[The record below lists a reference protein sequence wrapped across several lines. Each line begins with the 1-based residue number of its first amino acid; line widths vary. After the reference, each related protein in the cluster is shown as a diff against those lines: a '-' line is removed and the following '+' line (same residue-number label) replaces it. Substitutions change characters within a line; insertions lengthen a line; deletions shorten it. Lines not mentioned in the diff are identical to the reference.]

1 MCDLA
6 CTRGCMQVEVSLEV
20 VTLEVLTALTVVVD
34 GGATVLPTSMTV
46 DLLPEIR
53 HLVAGHWRV
62 VPRRWACTSLCIDGT
77 RATDGKCDCYAN
89 GWRRPSR
96 CGMLMAAMMIWSTS

>member
-6 CTRGCMQVEVSLEV
+6 CTLWCMQVKVSLEV
-20 VTLEVLTALTVVVD
+20 VTLEVLTALAVVVD

-53 HLVAGHWRV
+53 CLVAGHRRV
-62 VPRRWACTSLCIDGT
+62 VPRRWACTSLCHRWHT
-77 RATDGKCDCYAN
+77 
-89 GWRRPSR
+89 PH
-96 CGMLMAAMMIWSTS
+96 